1 MKRILLTTVAAT
13 TVMLCGC
20 VVVIDD
26 RGQSNDG
33 DKSYS
38 SGLMAHHQ
46 LNAGEAARPMEAD
59 ISAAVRADRELPV
72 TKDDLGAGERDA
84 GETCVAAADVHSNAN
99 VADIQ
104 FTPRNGDRCGRGWE
118 G

>member
-26 RGQSNDG
+26 RGHSNDG
-33 DKSYS
+33 DKSYV
-38 SGLMAHHQ
+38 SGLISHHQ
-46 LNAGEAARPMEAD
+46 LNTEEAVRPMEAD
-59 ISAAVRADRELPV
+59 ISAAVRADSELQV
-72 TKDDLGAGERDA
+72 TKDDLGTGELA
-84 GETCVAAADVHSNAN
+84 PGETCVAAAD
-99 VADIQ
+99 IQ
-104 FTPRNGDRCGRGWE
+104 ITPRNGERCDRGWE